1 MDVTYKISKPRILS
15 GDEREAIAEACQR
28 PIVFDEDC
36 PESTPE
42 MLEEFRKVALKRD
55 LNKEKRLI

>member
-1 MDVTYKISKPRILS
+1 MDVTYKISKPRVLS
-15 GDEREAIAEACQR
+15 EAEHVAIIEACQR

-42 MLEEFRKVALKRD
+42 MLEEFRKAAVKRD
-55 LNKEKRLI
+55 LNIDKRLI